1 MELDCIELAVDTC
14 DEGAGEGV
22 GFGVEE
28 QVKNV
33 VFLF

>member
-1 MELDCIELAVDTC
+1 MELDCIELAVDTS
-14 DEGAGEGV
+14 DEGSGEGV